1 MNLNQVRLRDC
12 SLFRLVLLV
21 LLPIALVVYTC
32 NLGNYYSAMV
42 CTFAINVLLAAS
54 LNLVNGFSGM
64 FSMGHAAF
72 MAVGA
77 YISAFLTLSPSQKAS
92 MLPDLP
98 AWLANIQM
106 PLLPAPLQGPLPLR
120 GNPGPDRHCPRR
132 AG

>member
-98 AWLANIQM
+98 AWLANI
-106 PLLPAPLQGPLPLR
+106 
-120 GNPGPDRHCPRR
+120 
-132 AG
+132 